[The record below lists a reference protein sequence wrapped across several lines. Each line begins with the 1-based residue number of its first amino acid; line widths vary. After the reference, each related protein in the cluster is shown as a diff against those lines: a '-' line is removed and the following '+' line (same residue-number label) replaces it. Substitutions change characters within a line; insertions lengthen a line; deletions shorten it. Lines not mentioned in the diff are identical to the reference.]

1 MPAVVDTIRRIL
13 EHEKG
18 KGVIHAHSYAFA
30 EAIKNG
36 VPDPRLLF
44 HESTNRDKSL
54 QEFLDSPPE
63 SGRVLVAVAM
73 TEGLD
78 LHGDLAT
85 FQILLK
91 CPYANFKADLRV
103 NHRLIT
109 LKHNR
114 WYAVQT
120 LKVIVQAYGRAVRS
134 PTDEAAFY
142 ILDSD
147 VNKICKRWRRQ
158 LPKFF
163 AEAYNKRE
171 TFT

>member
-1 MPAVVDTIRRIL
+1 M
-13 EHEKG
+13 
-18 KGVIHAHSYAFA
+18 
-30 EAIKNG
+30 
-36 VPDPRLLF
+36 F
-44 HESTNRDKSL
+44 HESRTRDEAL
-54 QEFLDSPPE
+54 EEFLASPPE
-63 SGRVLVAVAM
+63 HGCVLVAVAM

-91 CPYANFKADLRV
+91 CPYANFKDDLRV

-109 LKHNR
+109 LRHNR

-120 LKVIVQAYGRAVRS
+120 LKVIVQSYGRAVRS
-134 PTDEAAFY
+134 PTDRAAFY

-147 VNKICKRWRRQ
+147 VHTICKRWRRQ
-158 LPKFF
+158 LPRFF

-171 TFT
+171 MFR